1 MSKDLIQNHE
11 SFGMLQI
18 SRVQCGG
25 KQSLFGSSILH
36 SNLIRMSLKEG
47 KMERQFNNNS
57 YYPGKTLF
65 TVDMSEKQF
74 GELITSLNI
83 GSGVPVTIKYKTV
96 GEVVKCDEPPFINI
110 KEVHQQ
116 EFKAYTKNIY
126 QNAQNLVREVG
137 ELLENKKTLNKQDK
151 QEIIGRLQKISNDIG
166 FNMGFQLDM
175 FTVQMENIVHEAKV
189 EIKEMLQNDL
199 ESIKIKQ
206 IGDNLLE

>member
-1 MSKDLIQNHE
+1 MPKDLIQTHE

-18 SRVQCGG
+18 SRVHCGG
-25 KQSLFGSSILH
+25 KQPLFGSSILH

-47 KMERQFNNNS
+47 KMERRFNSNS

-96 GEVVKCDEPPFINI
+96 GEVVKCEEPPFVNI
-110 KEVHQQ
+110 KEVHQR
-116 EFKAYTKNIY
+116 EFKTHIKNTY

-151 QEIIGRLQKISNDIG
+151 QEIISRLQKISNDIG
-166 FNMGFQLDM
+166 SNMSFQLDM
-175 FTVQMENIVHEAKV
+175 FTEQMENTVQEAKA
-189 EIKEMLQNDL
+189 EIKAMLQNDL